1 MFLEAVLHMCKC
13 FLYVVKVCGI
23 VKFALN
29 WKLW

>member
-29 WKLW
+29 